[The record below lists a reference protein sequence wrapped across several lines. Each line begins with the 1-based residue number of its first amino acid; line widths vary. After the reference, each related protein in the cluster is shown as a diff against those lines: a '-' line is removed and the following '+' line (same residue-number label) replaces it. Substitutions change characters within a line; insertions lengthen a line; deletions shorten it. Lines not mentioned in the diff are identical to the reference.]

1 MFRLVALFCVVALVA
16 HFTSAIEPTGELAKL
31 AKDLHVAC
39 STKASIS
46 EEEIGKL
53 KAGVFTGDDKSKN
66 YLFCIYNGAKVIKDE
81 DLDYEIIE
89 KLAPEAI
96 KATARGVLKG
106 CFDKQKDSKL
116 VDKLY
121 NMQKCVFTTS
131 PTHHLIL

>member
-1 MFRLVALFCVVALVA
+1 MFRLVTLFCVVALVA
-16 HFTSAIEPTGELAKL
+16 HFASAVEPTGELARLGK
-31 AKDLHVAC
+31 ALHVAC

-53 KAGVFTGDDKSKN
+53 KAGVFTGDDKSK
-66 YLFCIYNGAKVIKDE
+66 IKDDG

-106 CFDKQKDSKL
+106 CFDKQKG
-116 VDKLY
+116 KLY
-121 NMQKCVFTTS
+121 SNCIYISSKGY
-131 PTHHLIL
+131 LIPGYYNFISDSC